1 MASSFSINDPKINP
15 ASSLSSAQKPDG
27 SPDDNNRV
35 EIGPTDLAFEEW
47 SEAGLIAPNLTK
59 MRQYRLQRI
68 CSELTK
74 RDYAGILMF
83 DPLSIR
89 YVTDS
94 SNMQLWTTHNF
105 VRACFVAADGTVIL
119 WDFHGCDH
127 LTAHLPLISEV
138 RHGATFFYFESG
150 DRVDE
155 HAHKFASGIYDLV
168 RKHGGSNRRLAVDKI
183 EIAGLRALEA
193 LGLDVKDGQ
202 EVTENAR
209 KIKGPDEM
217 LAMRCAIHG
226 CEKSM
231 AVMQDNLASGMS
243 ENDVWSI
250 LHAENIRRGGEWIET
265 RLLSSGP
272 RTNPWYQECGPRII
286 EQGDILA
293 FDTDLV
299 GAYGYCCDISRSW
312 LVDSRRPTNE
322 QKDMYQVAHE
332 QIMHNQELLGPGVS
346 FLELSE
352 KALLLPERYRAQR
365 YGVVYHGVG
374 LCDEYPSIRYPEDV
388 EAVGYDGMFEPGMV
402 VCAEAYIGAI
412 GGKEGIKLED
422 QILITETGYENLT
435 NYPYEACFLDQ

>member
-1 MASSFSINDPKINP
+1 
-15 ASSLSSAQKPDG
+15 
-27 SPDDNNRV
+27 
-35 EIGPTDLAFEEW
+35 
-47 SEAGLIAPNLTK
+47 
-59 MRQYRLQRI
+59 
-68 CSELTK
+68 
-74 RDYAGILMF
+74 
-83 DPLSIR
+83 
-89 YVTDS
+89 
-94 SNMQLWTTHNF
+94 
-105 VRACFVAADGTVIL
+105 
-119 WDFHGCDH
+119 
-127 LTAHLPLISEV
+127 
-138 RHGATFFYFESG
+138 
-150 DRVDE
+150 
-155 HAHKFASGIYDLV
+155 
-168 RKHGGSNRRLAVDKI
+168 
-183 EIAGLRALEA
+183 
-193 LGLDVKDGQ
+193 
-202 EVTENAR
+202 
-209 KIKGPDEM
+209 
-217 LAMRCAIHG
+217 
-226 CEKSM
+226 
-231 AVMQDNLASGMS
+231 MS

-286 EQGDILA
+286 QQGDILA

-312 LVDSRRPTNE
+312 LVESRRPTNE

-332 QIMHNQELLGPGVS
+332 QIMHNQELLGPGAS

-352 KALLLPERYRAQR
+352 KALRLPERYRAQR